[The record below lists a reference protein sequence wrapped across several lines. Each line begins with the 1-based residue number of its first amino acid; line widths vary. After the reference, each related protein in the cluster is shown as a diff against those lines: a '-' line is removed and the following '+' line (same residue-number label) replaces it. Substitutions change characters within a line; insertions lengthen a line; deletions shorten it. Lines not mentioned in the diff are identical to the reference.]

1 MLVVFSDRRTKAS
14 ADDAAAKLR
23 FMLGVWSNPVIA
35 FSPMGEFAGVCVCVC
50 LCVTCMCGRAC
61 VCVCVHACVRA
72 WVCTCVCVCL
82 YVVRVYVYAFVCV
95 CVREQTGRRANSDER
110 THRLSL

>member
-50 LCVTCMCGRAC
+50 MP
-61 VCVCVHACVRA
+61 ACVRG
-72 WVCTCVCVCL
+72 
-82 YVVRVYVYAFVCV
+82 YVRVYVYVCTLCACMCMRLCV
-95 CVREQTGRRANSDER
+95 CV
-110 THRLSL
+110 